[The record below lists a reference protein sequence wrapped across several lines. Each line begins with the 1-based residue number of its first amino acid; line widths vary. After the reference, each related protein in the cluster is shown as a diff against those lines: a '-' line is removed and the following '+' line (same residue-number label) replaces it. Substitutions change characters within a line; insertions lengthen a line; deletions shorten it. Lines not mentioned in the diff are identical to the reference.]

1 MAEEFVVPKGLK
13 LELEPTLGNYDQEFV
28 GMWFSK
34 LKRYFPTLMRDIV
47 ANCDKNIVKTKDN
60 IEYAETHLKNITE
73 REEYQSI
80 EKIIKNN
87 EANTKRLLQ

>member
-1 MAEEFVVPKGLK
+1 
-13 LELEPTLGNYDQEFV
+13 
-28 GMWFSK
+28 
-34 LKRYFPTLMRDIV
+34 MRDIV